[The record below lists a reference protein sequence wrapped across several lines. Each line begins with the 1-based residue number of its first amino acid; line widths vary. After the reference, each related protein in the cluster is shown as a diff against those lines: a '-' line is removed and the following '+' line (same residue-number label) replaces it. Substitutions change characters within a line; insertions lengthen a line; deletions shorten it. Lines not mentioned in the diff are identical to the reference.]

1 MAISQ
6 PSNEEPLQV
15 PDPDQGFLNPA
26 FHKESIMQPVHP
38 AKPSQDRTQGLPEIA
53 RTKRH
58 GEEMSPPA
66 TLQKVCCLDEHG
78 MRFPVQPCYVVE
90 DNPEEGPNAPSSPEE
105 VPSPPHHRRAGRGR
119 SILEPEF
126 DDGQKIHQRTS
137 SEKTTFSP
145 PRRRINPIGRP
156 RLWSV
161 SDPLHKHRRGRGPS
175 T

>member
-6 PSNEEPLQV
+6 PSDEEPLHL
-15 PDPDQGFLNPA
+15 DQGFLNPA
-26 FHKESIMQPVHP
+26 FNKESIMQPVRP
-38 AKPSQDRTQGLPEIA
+38 AKPSQDRTQGIPEIA

-66 TLQKVCCLDEHG
+66 TRRVCRLDEHG
-78 MRFPVQPCYVVE
+78 MRFPAQPCFVVE
-90 DNPEEGPNAPSSPEE
+90 DSPEEGPNAESSPER

-119 SILEPEF
+119 TILEPEF
-126 DDGQKIHQRTS
+126 DHGQKIHQRTS
-137 SEKTTFSP
+137 SATAFSP

-156 RLWSV
+156 KLWSV
-161 SDPLHKHRRGRGPS
+161 NDPLHKHRRGRGPS